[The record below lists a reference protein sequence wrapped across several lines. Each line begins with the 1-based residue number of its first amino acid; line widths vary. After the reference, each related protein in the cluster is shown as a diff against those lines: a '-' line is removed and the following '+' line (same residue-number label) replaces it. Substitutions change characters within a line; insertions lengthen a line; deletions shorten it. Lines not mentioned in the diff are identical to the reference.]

1 MMNTRK
7 LTEDEINEASFA
19 IVEIIIDNMHD
30 YISMIGANVDYFEIT
45 EEDEAEVTRR
55 VALRLLNN
63 EAIDEVTS
71 DFLDNGR
78 L

>member
-19 IVEIIIDNMHD
+19 IVEIIRDNMHD

-45 EEDEAEVTRR
+45 EENEAEVTKR

-63 EAIDEVTS
+63 ETIDQVTS

>member
-19 IVEIIIDNMHD
+19 IVEIIRDNMHD

>member
-19 IVEIIIDNMHD
+19 IVEIIRDNMHD

-45 EEDEAEVTRR
+45 EEDEAEVTKR

-63 EAIDEVTS
+63 ETIDQVTS